1 MLPSDWPSWSIVV
14 ASTAEKGC
22 LSPSGLQ
29 APRGA
34 ASQMRPGDQDAPRRE
49 QRNVRIIVPM
59 QRTLCMHRQSSRS
72 QHRMQQASLAAL
84 RAPASGGQ
92 PDAGGTRK
100 PSPSCLFAEA
110 QPRAGVRGGVRGG
123 SGCGFQLLLP
133 TAAIASLLQPR
144 TDASCRD
151 SDNALGLESGFELPP
166 SQQLQPSGSCS
177 WSRLHGH
184 VLVMHPARRC
194 RHASSHAMPS
204 CWPHWHSL
212 RRPPRAF
219 LSRRLRLHSPRRAPR
234 ASFSRRPAPSPRGR
248 AHNTVAAPSACAEAK
263 TTAQRDPPCGLLPP
277 LSPRLSAPGAANE
290 CASTSRLASGLAR
303 VCLSGPAATLWR
315 WCTPRRCRHNTRRR
329 APSAAM
335 RVLFTPT
342 VCWKM
347 ERQLGTCANS
357 WRVTA
362 CWSQTRKA
370 IRVRSR

>member
-1 MLPSDWPSWSIVV
+1 
-14 ASTAEKGC
+14 
-22 LSPSGLQ
+22 
-29 APRGA
+29 
-34 ASQMRPGDQDAPRRE
+34 
-49 QRNVRIIVPM
+49 
-59 QRTLCMHRQSSRS
+59 
-72 QHRMQQASLAAL
+72 MQQASLAAL

-151 SDNALGLESGFELPP
+151 SDNALGLSDSGLPVRVV
-166 SQQLQPSGSCS
+166 SSFRADF
-177 WSRLHGH
+177 WSR
-184 VLVMHPARRC
+184 P
-194 RHASSHAMPS
+194 SSCILACFAMPS